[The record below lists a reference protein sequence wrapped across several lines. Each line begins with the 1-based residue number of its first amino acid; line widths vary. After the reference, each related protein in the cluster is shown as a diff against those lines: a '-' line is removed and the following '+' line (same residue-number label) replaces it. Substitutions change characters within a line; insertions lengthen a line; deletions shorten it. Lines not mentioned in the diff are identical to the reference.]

1 MRADVKRKEF
11 MDGACPK
18 DAREQVTA
26 DLPEPEC
33 KNPPKSVR
41 NLAESAD
48 IRGSKS
54 RRSACE
60 GL

>member
-1 MRADVKRKEF
+1 MRKEF

-54 RRSACE
+54 RRVACE